1 MDEGAPAPAPAP
13 SPRRPI
19 AVVAALPIELAGARR
34 AILCRKK
41 LALGTARAW
50 VGIADRAAAAGPGA
64 ERRSA
69 VAAALGMGQAAVER
83 SLARLFAEFPPAAVV
98 LVGLAGGCT
107 ADARP
112 GDAIACDPMV
122 VEPEVGPNGAPIEG
136 RAPLG
141 ADRLALDA
149 VLRAA
154 GACGVRIR
162 VAPSVTINVIAASA
176 RAKDSLGRNRGAAVC
191 EMENFFAARFC
202 RARGVP
208 FAAVRVVF
216 DAVGEP
222 LPALAAAGDRAIWRV
237 LWERPRLVGGI
248 PRLALRMLRVRR
260 TLDPLARA
268 IVGELAAAAPD

>member
-237 LWERPRLVGGI
+237 LWERPRRVGGI